1 MCSQWLAKTA
11 VCNLPRLRYRSPN
24 AGAPSN
30 GYRKRTHRLL
40 RDGTQRTQAANS
52 RLNLWP
58 LVHYRRTTRSYHS
71 VLPLALTTRPYHSDC
86 YSSGRLRARLA
97 SQQPVERQLSFLM
110 LHLIV
115 IFTLAK
121 LHVMCFGRGVHCGIR
136 RIYIVNCSLG
146 LPGCEDPCHPMRG
159 STAIQRYHPMEL
171 PGMPVA
177 SVPTSGGSLGTLA
190 LRPTGALPRL
200 ASTRLTLTT
209 GSLHTGS
216 YQDWRL
222 PRLRP
227 TGIRTLACTHP

>member
-30 GYRKRTHRLL
+30 GYRKRTHRVL
-40 RDGTQRTQAANS
+40 RDGTQRSQAANS

-58 LVHYRRTTRSYHS
+58 LVHYRSTTRSYHS
-71 VLPLALTTRPYHSDC
+71 ALPLGLTIRPYHSDC

-136 RIYIVNCSLG
+136 RIYIVNCSLD
-146 LPGCEDPCHPMRG
+146 LPGCEDPCHPMRPSNG
-159 STAIQRYHPMEL
+159 TIHCLPSIGTIQWSCL
-171 PGMPVA
+171 ACQSPVC
-177 SVPTSGGSLGTLA
+177 
-190 LRPTGALPRL
+190 RPVEVRSA
-200 ASTRLTLTT
+200 
-209 GSLHTGS
+209 H
-216 YQDWRL
+216 WRL
-222 PRLRP
+222 GRLELYHDWHLP
-227 TGIRTLACTHP
+227 D